1 MSRAP
6 QLAVPV
12 PEVAEVLS
20 DQAASDWLKDSLESA
35 LLRDPVDALNDA
47 LLLASVLE
55 TQLRAVFDLADE

>member
-1 MSRAP
+1 MSSAP

-20 DQAASDWLKDSLESA
+20 DQAASDWLKESLERA

>member
-20 DQAASDWLKDSLESA
+20 DQAASDWLKESLERA

>member
-1 MSRAP
+1 MSGAP

-12 PEVAEVLS
+12 AEVAEVLS
-20 DQAASDWLKDSLESA
+20 DQAASEWLKESLERA

-55 TQLRAVFDLADE
+55 TQLRAVFDLAED

>member
-20 DQAASDWLKDSLESA
+20 DQAASDWLKESLERA

-55 TQLRAVFDLADE
+55 TQLRAVFHLADE

>member
-20 DQAASDWLKDSLESA
+20 DQTASDWLKESLERA

>member
-6 QLAVPV
+6 QLAVSV
-12 PEVAEVLS
+12 PEVTEVLS
-20 DQAASDWLKDSLESA
+20 DHAASDWLKDSLERA

-55 TQLRAVFDLADE
+55 TQLRAVFGLADE